1 MQIRDIHSPPPCLWA
16 GGRGFVVS
24 YCKGDVF
31 WGNNRQAE
39 TELLAKMFCI
49 KCKTKQHTFVTFAAP
64 FENYQIRDP
73 LKQGVQRKACWVALR
88 AGEFG
93 HCISEFCS

>member
-1 MQIRDIHSPPPCLWA
+1 M
-16 GGRGFVVS
+16 
-24 YCKGDVF
+24 F

-39 TELLAKMFCI
+39 AELLAKMFCI

-64 FENYQIRDP
+64 FENYQIRDT